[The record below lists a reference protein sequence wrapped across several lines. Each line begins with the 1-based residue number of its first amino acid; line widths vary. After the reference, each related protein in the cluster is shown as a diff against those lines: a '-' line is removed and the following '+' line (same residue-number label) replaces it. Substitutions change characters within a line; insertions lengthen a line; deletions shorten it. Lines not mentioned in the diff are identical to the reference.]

1 MKFSNIINV
10 SLIYATFRASTPIIY
25 AALCAAITQ
34 QANILNV
41 GTEGIML
48 MGAFMAVA
56 ISYTTGSWI
65 LGVLAA
71 MLSGMFMAWII
82 AIGHIRYKADNCAI
96 GMGVNLLAVA
106 LTKYLL
112 NAILGQQ
119 GSFSDPKIIGIPK
132 VHIPFLK
139 NIPVLNDIFNDWSIT
154 EWFVIILVI
163 VVWFVF
169 YKTVWGLRLRAVG
182 KFEQAAQTAGINVNG
197 MKYQAIL
204 IAGLIGGL
212 AGAHLS
218 LGYSNLFRE
227 SMTNNRGFM
236 GVAAMY
242 FGNANPIFTA
252 IGCLIFGFADSV
264 GARVQ
269 AYGVPSQIVLLMP
282 YVITIVVL
290 VISLVSKQAAEKKK
304 KSSLTGVS
312 Q

>member
-182 KFEQAAQTAGINVNG
+182 KFEQAAQTAGINVSG

-290 VISLVSKQAAEKKK
+290 VMSLVSKQAAEKKK

>member
-56 ISYTTGSWI
+56 ISYTTGSWM

-96 GMGVNLLAVA
+96 GMGVNLLALA

-163 VVWFVF
+163 AVWFVF

-252 IGCLIFGFADSV
+252 IGCLIFGFADAV

>member
-139 NIPVLNDIFNDWSIT
+139 NIPVLNTVFNDWSIT
-154 EWFVIILVI
+154 EWFVIFLVI
-163 VVWFVF
+163 AVWFVF

-182 KFEQAAQTAGINVNG
+182 KFEQAAQTAGINVNS

-304 KSSLTGVS
+304 KSSLTGIG

>member
-56 ISYTTGSWI
+56 ISYTTGSWM

-163 VVWFVF
+163 AVWFVF

-290 VISLVSKQAAEKKK
+290 VISLVSKQATEKKK

>member
-56 ISYTTGSWI
+56 ISYTTGSWM

-163 VVWFVF
+163 AVWFVF

-269 AYGVPSQIVLLMP
+269 SYGVPSQIVLLMP

>member
-34 QANILNV
+34 QANILNI

-48 MGAFMAVA
+48 MGAFTAVVV
-56 ISYTTGSWI
+56 SYTTGSWV
-65 LGVLAA
+65 LGVLVA
-71 MLSGMFMAWII
+71 MLGGMFMAWII
-82 AIGHIRYKADNCAI
+82 AVGHIKYRADNCAI
-96 GMGVNLLAVA
+96 GMGVNLLAIA

-112 NAILGQQ
+112 NALLGQQ
-119 GSFSDPKIIGIPK
+119 GSFSNPKIIGIPRIHMSFLEK
-132 VHIPFLK
+132 VPFLDE
-139 NIPVLNDIFNDWSIT
+139 VFNDWCIT
-154 EWFVIILVI
+154 EWLVI
-163 VVWFVF
+163 VLVVVVWFVF

-182 KFEQAAQTAGINVNG
+182 KFELAAQTAGINVNS

-204 IAGLIGGL
+204 IAGLIGGM

-227 SMTNNRGFM
+227 NMTNNRGFM
-236 GVAAMY
+236 GIAAMN
-242 FGNANPIFTA
+242 FGNANPVFTA
-252 IGCLIFGFADSV
+252 IGCLIFGFSDSV

-282 YVITIVVL
+282 YIITILVL
-290 VISLVSKQAAEKKK
+290 VISLISKKISEDKK
-304 KSSLTGVS
+304 KSSLSGEE
-312 Q
+312 

>member
-56 ISYTTGSWI
+56 ISYTTGSWM

-119 GSFSDPKIIGIPK
+119 GSFSDQKIIGIPK

-163 VVWFVF
+163 AVWFVF

>member
-56 ISYTTGSWI
+56 ISYTTGSWM

-163 VVWFVF
+163 AVWFVF

-242 FGNANPIFTA
+242 FGNAEPDLYSHRLSDLRFCRFCGCPGTGLRCA
-252 IGCLIFGFADSV
+252 IPDRAAHALRDHHCGTGHFPGF
-264 GARVQ
+264 Q
-269 AYGVPSQIVLLMP
+269 AGGREEEESCPLP
-282 YVITIVVL
+282 
-290 VISLVSKQAAEKKK
+290 A
-304 KSSLTGVS
+304 
-312 Q
+312 

>member
-34 QANILNV
+34 QANILNI

-48 MGAFMAVA
+48 MGAFTAVVV
-56 ISYTTGSWI
+56 SYTTGSWV
-65 LGVLAA
+65 LGVLVA
-71 MLSGMFMAWII
+71 MLGGMFMAWII
-82 AIGHIRYKADNCAI
+82 AVGHIKYRADNCAI
-96 GMGVNLLAVA
+96 GMGVNLLAIA

-112 NAILGQQ
+112 NALLGQQ
-119 GSFSDPKIIGIPK
+119 GSFSNPKIIGIPRIHMSFLEK
-132 VHIPFLK
+132 VPFLDE
-139 NIPVLNDIFNDWSIT
+139 VFNDWCIT
-154 EWFVIILVI
+154 EWLVI
-163 VVWFVF
+163 VLVVVVWFVF

-182 KFEQAAQTAGINVNG
+182 KFELAAQTAGINVNS

-204 IAGLIGGL
+204 IAGLIGGM

-227 SMTNNRGFM
+227 NMTNNRGFM
-236 GVAAMY
+236 GIAAMN
-242 FGNANPIFTA
+242 FGNANPVFTA
-252 IGCLIFGFADSV
+252 IGCLIFGFSDSV

-282 YVITIVVL
+282 YIITILVL
-290 VISLVSKQAAEKKK
+290 VVSLISKKISEDKK
-304 KSSLTGVS
+304 KSSLS
-312 Q
+312 NEE

>member
-139 NIPVLNDIFNDWSIT
+139 NIPVLNTVFNDWSIT
-154 EWFVIILVI
+154 EWFVILLVI
-163 VVWFVF
+163 AVWFVF

-182 KFEQAAQTAGINVNG
+182 KFEQAAQTAGINVNS

-304 KSSLTGVS
+304 KSSLTGIG

>member
-56 ISYTTGSWI
+56 ISYTTGSWM

-139 NIPVLNDIFNDWSIT
+139 NIPVFNDIFNDWSIT

-163 VVWFVF
+163 AVWFVF

>member
-56 ISYTTGSWI
+56 ISYTTGSWM

-163 VVWFVF
+163 AVWFVF
-169 YKTVWGLRLRAVG
+169 YKTRFGAHLRAVG
-182 KFEQAAQTAGINVNG
+182 EHPEACESLGIDVYKVRYTCVILSGFLAGLGGAFVTLATINQFRPSVIVGQGFIAIAAVIFGKFSPEGATKACLLFGLCSGIRSLAAQSNVVSPN
-197 MKYQAIL
+197 L
-204 IAGLIGGL
+204 I
-212 AGAHLS
+212 
-218 LGYSNLFRE
+218 
-227 SMTNNRGFM
+227 SM
-236 GVAAMY
+236 
-242 FGNANPIFTA
+242 I
-252 IGCLIFGFADSV
+252 
-264 GARVQ
+264 
-269 AYGVPSQIVLLMP
+269 P
-282 YVITIVVL
+282 YVVTIIALVL
-290 VISLVSKQAAEKKK
+290 FVGKAHTPAANGKIFVKSK
-304 KSSLTGVS
+304 
-312 Q
+312 

>member
-56 ISYTTGSWI
+56 ISYTTGSWM

-163 VVWFVF
+163 AVWFVF

-227 SMTNNRGFM
+227 SMTNNRGVM

-242 FGNANPIFTA
+242 FGNANRIFTA